1 MPPDAYAKVYAYDAR
16 KRRATAGPPAAA
28 AAKKQRLPAALTSVG
43 WPSAD
48 LDDGAAPSSEAAS
61 ASSPAPSVGTPPRE
75 EEGPPPPTPRQ
86 REAATRGRRRRA
98 SGSRASRARPDEP
111 ATAAGAGKWKRF
123 LWASYHP
130 GKRGEASKW
139 RSQLKMNVKAPG
151 DSADSAA
158 AAASARRY
166 FTLGVYATEVEACLS
181 SAVLLANGLR
191 GAALQAGGES
201 GEYTFEAFIAALF
214 RGKRG
219 SFIKERVAVEDRSD
233 FYRICREAWRQYEA
247 LAPSVRL
254 KESEAFAAH
263 LQEHPAL
270 LAPGKLEAMVTKAA
284 AVEALVAL
292 PDRGPEAGGGARA
305 KGAAVRGAALERMAH
320 LVDAARAAEE
330 A

>member
-1 MPPDAYAKVYAYDAR
+1 M
-16 KRRATAGPPAAA
+16 PAAA
-28 AAKKQRLPAALTSVG
+28 Q
-43 WPSAD
+43 
-48 LDDGAAPSSEAAS
+48 
-61 ASSPAPSVGTPPRE
+61 
-75 EEGPPPPTPRQ
+75 
-86 REAATRGRRRRA
+86 
-98 SGSRASRARPDEP
+98 
-111 ATAAGAGKWKRF
+111 
-123 LWASYHP
+123 
-130 GKRGEASKW
+130 
-139 RSQLKMNVKAPG
+139 
-151 DSADSAA
+151 
-158 AAASARRY
+158 
-166 FTLGVYATEVEACLS
+166 

-219 SFIKERVAVEDRSD
+219 SFIKEQVAVEDRSD

-305 KGAAVRGAALERMAH
+305 KGAAVRGAALVPTSGGGQNWETNNNIRFQLLCSNNSRSLQRQDSRQVPLLTLRNLH
-320 LVDAARAAEE
+320 NYSFETLYPQNRQQLLRKNYK
-330 A
+330 

>member
-1 MPPDAYAKVYAYDAR
+1 MAPDAYAKVYAYDAR
-16 KRRATAGPPAAA
+16 KRRATAPPPAAA
-28 AAKKQRLPAALTSVG
+28 AVQKRRLPAAPTSVRS
-43 WPSAD
+43 PAAD
-48 LDDGAAPSSEAAS
+48 LDDGAS
-61 ASSPAPSVGTPPRE
+61 ASSPAPSVGTPHRE
-75 EEGPPPPTPRQ
+75 EEGGPPPPPR
-86 REAATRGRRRRA
+86 REAVAAAATRGRRRRA
-98 SGSRASRARPDEP
+98 SGSQASRASRARPDDP
-111 ATAAGAGKWKRF
+111 ATAAGKWKRF

-151 DSADSAA
+151 DGGDSAA

-201 GEYTFEAFIAALF
+201 GEYTFEAFITALF

>member
-1 MPPDAYAKVYAYDAR
+1 MAPDAYAKVYAYDAR
-16 KRRATAGPPAAA
+16 KRRATAAPPAAA
-28 AAKKQRLPAALTSVG
+28 AVQKRRLPAAPTSVRS
-43 WPSAD
+43 PAAD
-48 LDDGAAPSSEAAS
+48 LDDGAS
-61 ASSPAPSVGTPPRE
+61 ASSPAPSVGTPHRE
-75 EEGPPPPTPRQ
+75 EEGGPPPPPR
-86 REAATRGRRRRA
+86 REAVAAAATRGRRRRA
-98 SGSRASRARPDEP
+98 SGSQASRASRARPDDP
-111 ATAAGAGKWKRF
+111 ATAAGKWKRF

-151 DSADSAA
+151 DGADGA
-158 AAASARRY
+158 AAASSRRY
-166 FTLGVYATEVEACLS
+166 FTLGSFATEVEACLS
-181 SAVLLANGLR
+181 STVLLANGLR

-233 FYRICREAWRQYEA
+233 FFRICREAWRQYEA

-292 PDRGPEAGGGARA
+292 PDRGPEAGGGASA
-305 KGAAVRGAALERMAH
+305 KGAALERMAH